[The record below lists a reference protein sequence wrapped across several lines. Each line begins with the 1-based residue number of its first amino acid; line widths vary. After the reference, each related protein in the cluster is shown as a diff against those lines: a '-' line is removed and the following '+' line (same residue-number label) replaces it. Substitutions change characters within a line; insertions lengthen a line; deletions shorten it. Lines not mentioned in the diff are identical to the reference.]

1 MTDYTVEDDVLSF
14 THQFSDGNAG
24 VFYLQPDPN
33 LTPEEQIN
41 LFVTQQEDLIE
52 QIAEWQ
58 SQ

>member
-1 MTDYTVEDDVLSF
+1 MTDYTVEDDLLSF
-14 THQFSDGNAG
+14 SYQFSNGDAG
-24 VFYLQPDPN
+24 FFYLQPDPN

-41 LFVTQQEDLIE
+41 SFVTQQEDLIQ